1 MSETENCISILNNI
15 ANFINTNTK
24 FENNLLSIYETVKNI
39 KIIEIYIIK
48 LEKKNTTLLEENKKI
63 VTLYEKQNS
72 EINNKLEEI
81 VESLKNK

>member
-1 MSETENCISILNNI
+1 MTHLQNYKYSNEHNCNASVFFSTKCVCCYSHNKQTKNHKFVYNTEQL
-15 ANFINTNTK
+15 
-24 FENNLLSIYETVKNI
+24 TV
-39 KIIEIYIIK
+39 
-48 LEKKNTTLLEENKKI
+48 KKNTTLLEENKKI

>member
-39 KIIEIYIIK
+39 KIIEMYIIK

-81 VESLKNK
+81 VKSLKNK